1 MHPSNIGAA
10 SSFAWNASDLQGAH
24 VEKGL
29 NDLEDQLNLAYRRLQ
44 RRPLPEGLKIL
55 KERYE
60 RTHSCLGQ
68 GRRLLQQHMLDPAVS
83 TATGAAMTF
92 LTTQRLL
99 DLPADDPHVAAVC
112 EAELAIKEANRLCNN
127 VPSQLPELSKV
138 VSDFD
143 ACLFSTLK
151 NSSAEETQKAVGVL
165 LDALVAQGL
174 LPRPGNRVHA
184 GEPRATVDQIARV
197 SEAVKTALRPRLPK
211 KTMELLESEQWTIEP
226 DSSTHTTRESRK
238 GGHVRPITYVQAHLT
253 RSGNYEVDAD
263 LLRLGP
269 ESPLWSAVADAVF
282 QVQDPTL
289 RQLPPGLIEY
299 MLHAAANPNPEGLW
313 HPLMGT
319 LSEKDAKL
327 ALKEAYEK
335 VQKHEKESVR
345 AEAIKL
351 SPEKHIEYFRKMVT
365 RYLTDPKPLARPLE
379 GYFNAKLGPRV
390 GSEERPGASPPDP
403 GLGRGSSLRPGRAR
417 IAVENQAGDSSMSLS
432 TSSISAC
439 SSRR

>member
-1 MHPSNIGAA
+1 MYPSNIGAA
-10 SSFAWNASDLQGAH
+10 SSLAWSASDLQGAH

-44 RRPLPEGLKIL
+44 QRPLPEGLKIL

-143 ACLFSTLK
+143 ARLFSTLK

-174 LPRPGNRVHA
+174 LPRPGNRVHG

-211 KTMELLESEQWTIEP
+211 ETMELLESERWTIEP
-226 DSSTHTTRESRK
+226 DSSTHTTRETSES
-238 GGHVRPITYVQAHLT
+238 GHSRPITYVRARRT
-253 RSGNYEVDAD
+253 RSGEYEVDAD

-269 ESPLWSAVADAVF
+269 ESPLWPAVGDAVF
-282 QVQDPTL
+282 QVLDPTL
-289 RQLPPGLIEY
+289 MRLPSLLIAS

-319 LSEKDAKL
+319 LSKEDAEL
-327 ALKEAYEK
+327 ALKKAYK
-335 VQKHEKESVR
+335 AQKHDKESVR
-345 AEAIKL
+345 AAAMKL
-351 SPEKHIEYFRKMVT
+351 SPEQHIVYFRKMVT

-403 GLGRGSSLRPGRAR
+403 GLGRGSILRPGRAR

>member
-10 SSFAWNASDLQGAH
+10 SSFTWDTPDLQGAQL
-24 VEKGL
+24 EKGL
-29 NDLEDQLNLAYRRLQ
+29 NDLEGRLNLAHRCLEQ
-44 RRPLPEGLKIL
+44 RPLPEGLKIL

-60 RTHSCLGQ
+60 RTHSRLGHGRHLLGQ
-68 GRRLLQQHMLDPAVS
+68 RLLGPAEHMAQAA
-83 TATGAAMTF
+83 ATTF
-92 LTTQRLL
+92 QTTQRLL
-99 DLPADDPHVAAVC
+99 DLPAGDPHVAAVC
-112 EAELAIKEANRLCNN
+112 VAELAIKKANHLCGNA
-127 VPSQLPELSKV
+127 PSQLHELSKV

-143 ACLFSTLK
+143 DCLVLTLEK
-151 NSSAEETQKAVGVL
+151 GSAEETKKAVGVL
-165 LDALVAQGL
+165 LERLVAKGL
-174 LPRPGNRVHA
+174 LPAPRHRVHA

-197 SEAVKTALRPRLPK
+197 SEAVMTALRPRLPK
-211 KTMELLESEQWTIEP
+211 ETMELLESERWTIEP
-226 DSSTHTTRESRK
+226 HSSTHTTRETRES
-238 GGHVRPITYVQAHLT
+238 GHLRPITYVRARRT
-253 RSGNYEVDAD
+253 RSGEYEVDAD

-289 RQLPPGLIEY
+289 MRLPSLLIAS

-313 HPLMGT
+313 HPLIGT

-335 VQKHEKESVR
+335 AQKHEKESVR